1 MRNRKLSLKRES
13 LSDLTTRELG
23 SVAGGQQDLTHL
35 TCGLCLTEAWSYADC
50 PTVPVNGCVDAVT
63 SAIAGPRTIPNCM
76 TT

>member
-1 MRNRKLSLKRES
+1 MRNARKLSLKRES
-13 LSDLTTRELG
+13 LSDLSTGELG

-50 PTVPVNGCVDAVT
+50 PTVPVNECLPAV
-63 SAIAGPRTIPNCM
+63 AGPRTIPNCM